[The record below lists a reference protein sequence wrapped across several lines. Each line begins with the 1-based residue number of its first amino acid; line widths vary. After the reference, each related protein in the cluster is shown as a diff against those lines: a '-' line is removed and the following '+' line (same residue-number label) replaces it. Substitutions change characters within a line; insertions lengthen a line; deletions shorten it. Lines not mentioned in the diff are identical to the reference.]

1 MTTMAPSVSVDLEQA
16 RGIADGLQ
24 AWAERTSRAIET
36 INAYLAS
43 ASRSVRSRHERDA
56 IVVNDRKGVLSSTIF
71 FPRAESAEFDEA
83 RALGAVV
90 LEMAGLVDSAKE
102 LQAELVRTSEDL
114 RTSGRDVGPAINR
127 ALVLRNWVRRS
138 GLEEAIQRTVARI
151 ADSPAPGP
159 RAAAGLAFA
168 WGAPL
173 PTVADELLPGHDIA
187 ALHDVL
193 ELGTDHERVR
203 EELTRAV
210 TSGYAELLD
219 RRIDSKLRA
228 LSLDVLRQAAGDS
241 VRLAPLQSRG
251 YENVLHVWEGRKEIG
266 HVPGVGPDSA
276 RAIRLA
282 ASGLREAIQSQESRR
297 LIRIDFDPDD
307 PVLTRLLADLLAL
320 LDLDERMGPAKDFIQ
335 RTAGELS
342 SLPRTRSHG
351 DALVLHRTSPR
362 RGADVARYLGGTA
375 DDARALGLSQRHAES
390 ARRDID
396 VWDEFKRRSAQIY
409 GLLGELVGV
418 SADLDAVQGHL
429 SSAIAEQVNAQ
440 PLNDEMLRVSL
451 RGYQAFGAKFA
462 LVQRKTLLGDEMGLG
477 KTIQALAVMA
487 HLAASGSR
495 HFLVVCPNG
504 VLINWLR
511 EVHRHTHLTGFRIHG
526 ADRDANLRQWRA
538 RGGIAVTTY
547 GTMPNLHIP
556 ADIDIALFVADE
568 AHQLKNPATQR
579 SQVASSYIDR
589 STRTLL
595 LTGTP
600 IENVVAEFRNLV
612 SYLQPQVARELD
624 TVEALIGAESF
635 RERVSPVYLRRRSD
649 DVLSELPDLVEA
661 PDWIPFT
668 DTEWEAYL
676 DEVDGGHFMTM
687 RRVAFVSDSPEQSS
701 KTSRVIELATE
712 AMANGKKVL
721 VFSYFLDVLERLERQ
736 LGEHAVGTISGS
748 RTPEARQAL
757 AERLEQSSTP
767 KVLLAQIAAGGQ
779 GMNLQ
784 AASVV
789 ILCEP
794 QVKPSLEDQAV
805 KRAHRMGQVDK
816 VVVHRVL
823 TPDSVDE
830 RLLEILATKRSL
842 ITEYVDVSDL
852 AEAAPEAKD
861 ISDRELARLAVS
873 AEQERL
879 RAELLARRESGK
891 AKSAS
896 EPLDP
901 SDEPTAAAPED
912 DRAGSDAPASDMKP
926 TMPQLRRA
934 SGAPAVSVDEPTRTS
949 RWEPMQWGTSICGSC
964 DRPIDQLGHCGCS

>member
-1 MTTMAPSVSVDLEQA
+1 MTTMTPSMSVDLEQA
-16 RGIADGLQ
+16 RAIADGLQ
-24 AWAERTSRAIET
+24 AWAQRTSRAIGS

-43 ASRSVRSRHERDA
+43 ASRSVRSRHEPDA
-56 IVVNDRKGVLSSTIF
+56 VVVKDRTGILGSTVIF
-71 FPRAESAEFDEA
+71 PSADSPEFDEA
-83 RALGAVV
+83 RALGAVG
-90 LEMAGLVDSAKE
+90 LEIAGMIDRMPA
-102 LQAELVRTSEDL
+102 LQAELDRTSKDL
-114 RTSGRDVGPAINR
+114 QVTGRDLEHAINR
-127 ALVLRNWVRRS
+127 ALLLRDWVRRS
-138 GLEEAIQRTVARI
+138 GFEETIQRTVARI

-159 RAAAGLAFA
+159 HAAAGLALA

-173 PTVADELLPGHDIA
+173 PSGHDSLLSGPDSA
-187 ALHDVL
+187 ALRDVL
-193 ELGTDHERVR
+193 DLGTDHERIR
-203 EELTRAV
+203 SELLSAV
-210 TSGYAELLD
+210 SSGYAELLE
-219 RRIDSKLRA
+219 RKIDSKLQA
-228 LSLDVLRQAAGDS
+228 LSLDVLRQAAGDG

-251 YENVLHVWEGRKEIG
+251 YENVLDIWEIRTQIG
-266 HVPGVGPDSA
+266 HIPGVGPDSA
-276 RAIRLA
+276 RALRLA
-282 ASGLREAIQSQESRR
+282 ASNLREAIQSQESRR

-307 PVLTRLLADLLAL
+307 AVLTRLLADLLAL
-320 LDLDERMGPAKDFIQ
+320 LDLDERMGPAKEFIQ
-335 RTAGELS
+335 RATAELS
-342 SLPRTRSHG
+342 SLPALEVRG
-351 DALVLHRTSPR
+351 AALVLHRTSPR
-362 RGADVARYLGGTA
+362 RGADVARYLSGLA
-375 DDARALGLSQRHAES
+375 DDARTLGLSRRHADP
-390 ARRDID
+390 ADRDFD
-396 VWDEFKRRSAQIY
+396 VWAEFKRRSAQIY

-440 PLNDEMLRVSL
+440 PLNDEMLRASL

-504 VLINWLR
+504 VLINWMR
-511 EVHRHTHLTGFRIHG
+511 EVQRHTHLAAYRIHG
-526 ADRDANLRQWRA
+526 TERDANLRQWRA
-538 RGGIAVTTY
+538 RGGIAITTY

-556 ADIDIALFVADE
+556 SDIDIALFVADE

-579 SQVASSYIDR
+579 SQVASGYIDR

-612 SYLQPQVARELD
+612 HYLQPEVARELD

-661 PDWIPFT
+661 PEWIPFT
-668 DTEWEAYL
+668 DAEWDAYL
-676 DEVDGGHFMTM
+676 DEVESGHFMSM

-701 KTSRVIELATE
+701 KTTRVVELAHE

-736 LGEHAVGTISGS
+736 LGDHAVGTISGS

-757 AERLEQSSTP
+757 AERLEQSATP

-879 RAELLARRESGK
+879 RTELLARRGSGR
-891 AKSAS
+891 ALQAS
-896 EPLDP
+896 EPEDTYDDLAGSELQHGVPQRAADP
-901 SDEPTAAAPED
+901 STINLHEPGQRRPPTAKAPS
-912 DRAGSDAPASDMKP
+912 RVHPSGSSAWHPVAWSPD
-926 TMPQLRRA
+926 
-934 SGAPAVSVDEPTRTS
+934 V
-949 RWEPMQWGTSICGSC
+949 CGSC
-964 DRPIDQLGHCGCS
+964 ERPIDQLGHCGCS